1 MTSQTLHYQIT
12 VKEYLEDNWS
22 EWFDNLTIT
31 HARDGST
38 ILRGAVRDQ
47 AALYGLIAKV
57 RDLGLTLV
65 VVVPYTP
72 EASPEAVS

>member
-12 VKEYLEDNWS
+12 VREYLEDSWS
-22 EWFDNLTIT
+22 EWFDSLTIT
-31 HARDGST
+31 HELDGST

-47 AALYGLIAKV
+47 AALYGLIGKI

-72 EASPEAVS
+72 EASTRNTS